1 MKKTFGILI
10 IICLSIFSCSKPT
23 FSSDKKNDI
32 SEYGLKGNVKSLKSE
47 LYNLIPEKD
56 TFRIGEKI
64 NGISFDRNSQL
75 EFNHRGN
82 LTSTKEFLA
91 DGKISFEIEYI
102 YDKRHRLIS
111 KNGINHYGKG
121 SIYNYEFS
129 YNEQD
134 SIIEGVI
141 LKDNFKRIHKMKRDN
156 KSRIVKKEIIQSDS
170 ILGTYIY
177 VYDQKGNLMQE
188 NDFKKKNILEESI
201 ERTFDINNLLQKE
214 KITKYIGTDTITYQN
229 LFFYNKNMDLIKS
242 KMHIEND
249 SIFTEINNKY
259 FENGTL
265 KESQQI
271 PRGSNPFVTTTQKLN
286 ENGNLIEYSRKSN
299 DETIND
305 FWTFKFKY
313 DHNNNWIEKI
323 EFKNNQPLRIVKRTI
338 EYYK

>member
-10 IICLSIFSCSKPT
+10 IICYSIFSCSKPT

-32 SEYGLKGNVKSLKSE
+32 SEYGLKGNVKSVESE
-47 LYNLIPEKD
+47 LFNLIPEKD

-75 EFNHRGN
+75 QFNHLGN

-91 DGKISFEIEYI
+91 DGKLSFEIEYI
-102 YDKRHRLIS
+102 YDNKHRLIRR
-111 KNGINHYGKG
+111 NGTDHYGKG
-121 SIYNYEFS
+121 SIYNYEFT
-129 YNEQD
+129 YNEKD

-141 LKDNFKRIHKMKRDN
+141 IKDDFKRIHKMKRDN

-170 ILGTYIY
+170 ILGTYTY
-177 VYDQKGNLMQE
+177 VYDQNGNLIRE
-188 NDFKKKNILEESI
+188 NDFKKNNILEESI
-201 ERTFDINNLLQKE
+201 ERTFDKNNLLQKE
-214 KITKYIGTDTITYQN
+214 KITKYIGIDTITYQN

-242 KMHIEND
+242 KMEMEND

-259 FENGTL
+259 FENGNL
-265 KESQQI
+265 KESQHV
-271 PRGSNPFVTTTQKLN
+271 PRGSNHFVTMTQKFN
-286 ENGNLIEYSRKSN
+286 ENGNVIENSRKSN
-299 DETIND
+299 DETTND
-305 FWTFKFKY
+305 FWAFKY
-313 DHNNNWIEKI
+313 KYDSNNNWVEKI